1 MTARSAMPSAHLP
14 GIDGLRGIA
23 IALVLYNHSTQL
35 FAAPQGVRHWIWH
48 ATPGAFMG
56 VDLFFVVSGYLIT
69 SILLRARG
77 APRALPTF
85 WLRRAL
91 RIFPLAYLYLLVVA
105 VLAYGTPYFG
115 ALRAVGPLASA
126 ASYTI
131 NFWIAQYGWAAPAL
145 SILWSLAVEEQFY
158 TVWPLI
164 GLWAS
169 RRAMAIGLVAVLL
182 LTPVARAIATW
193 YAGPVP
199 PYVLT
204 FCRWDSLAAG
214 AALALLCSS
223 SLCEPTLRWCRRLLI
238 PSLIPPLLVLA
249 VPLGPAHAVQSR
261 VFDTIGY
268 SLLSASFFVWT
279 GVALQPGTGWLGAL
293 LGARPLRF
301 LGEHCYGLYIWHVLA
316 ASFVGLL
323 LGWLHVRLPFE
334 VLLVIWLG
342 GLVAAA
348 YLSYRYFES
357 PWLRL
362 KGNLLPPQPPSMPT
376 GI

>member
-1 MTARSAMPSAHLP
+1 MTSRSVMPSAHLP
-14 GIDGLRGIA
+14 AIDGLRGIA

-35 FAAPQGVRHWIWH
+35 FAEPQGLRHLIWH
-48 ATPGAFMG
+48 STPGAFMG
-56 VDLFFVVSGYLIT
+56 VDLFFVVSGFLIT

-77 APRALPTF
+77 APRALPVF
-85 WLRRAL
+85 WLRRAA
-91 RIFPLAYLYLLVVA
+91 RIFPLAYLYLLVLT

-115 ALRAVGPLASA
+115 QLQGIAPLASA

-131 NFWIAQYGWAAPAL
+131 NFWIAENGWAAPAL

-164 GLWAS
+164 ALRAS
-169 RRAMAIGLVAVLL
+169 RRSMAIGLAAVLL

-193 YAGPVP
+193 HAGPVP

-223 SLCEPTLRWCRRLLI
+223 SLREPTLRWCRRLLL

-249 VPLGPAHAVQSR
+249 VPLGPAHALPSR
-261 VFDTIGY
+261 AFDTIGY
-268 SLLSASFFVWT
+268 SLLGASFFVWT
-279 GVALQPGTGWLGAL
+279 GIVLQPGTGWLGAL
-293 LGARPLRF
+293 LTARPLQF
-301 LGEHCYGLYIWHVLA
+301 LGRHCYGLYVWHVLA
-316 ASFVGLL
+316 ASFVTLL
-323 LGWLHVRLPFE
+323 LGRLHVRLPFE
-334 VLLVIWLG
+334 LLLVVWLG
-342 GLVAAA
+342 LLLAVA
-348 YLSYRYFES
+348 YLSFRYFES

-362 KGNLLPPQPPSMPT
+362 RDGAMLPEPARE
-376 GI
+376 